1 MTLKGLRY
9 VLMDAASDGSGAGV
23 ATGAGGTGD
32 GGAAAGAGG
41 NPASAAGAAG
51 NPGAAAAAAGT
62 GASAGD
68 GQGSALAAG
77 APPVTIPEKYQ
88 VKKEDGSIDVEASS
102 LKLAEAYGHL
112 EKRMGSGD
120 VPPKTPEEYVVTV
133 PDALKDTW
141 KPAEDPLL
149 QGFLKDAHAAGFTQ
163 KQIDLALGKYMEV
176 APGLVNGSKELSAE
190 DCTATLKTEWK
201 TDEQYKDGVGKAYR
215 AAVGYGGADAEGIIK
230 DHGNDPRIIRL
241 LAKVGAEMGEDTSA
255 SSGTTVN
262 GGGDSVETLMAG
274 EAYNNPKHADHQRV
288 SKIVAEHF
296 AKKAAADE
304 KAGKAAVM

>member
-1 MTLKGLRY
+1 MKGLRH
-9 VLMDAASDGSGAGV
+9 VLMDAETDGSGAGV
-23 ATGAGGTGD
+23 A
-32 GGAAAGAGG
+32 AGAGG
-41 NPASAAGAAG
+41 AGEGGAAGGAGQTAGAAG
-51 NPGAAAAAAGT
+51 GAAPAAAS
-62 GASAGD
+62 GAPAGD
-68 GQGSALAAG
+68 GQGTALAAG

-88 VKKEDGSIDVEASS
+88 VKKEDGTLDVEASS

-163 KQIDLALGKYMEV
+163 KQLDLALGKYMEV

-201 TDEQYKDGVGKAYR
+201 TDEQYKAGVSAAYK
-215 AAVGYGGADAEGIIK
+215 AAVGYFGADAEAIISEY
-230 DHGNDPRIIRL
+230 GNDARIIRAL
-241 LAKVGAEMGEDTSA
+241 SKIGAEMGEDTSA
-255 SSGTTVN
+255 SAGTTTN
-262 GGGDSVETLMAG
+262 GGGDSVETLMAS
-274 EAYNNPKHADHQRV
+274 EAYNNPKHVDHQRV
-288 SKIVAEHF
+288 SKIVADHF
-296 AKKAAADE
+296 AKKAADDE
-304 KAGKAAVM
+304 KAGRAAVM

>member
-1 MTLKGLRY
+1 MKGLRH
-9 VLMDAASDGSGAGV
+9 VLMDAATDGSAAGV
-23 ATGAGGTGD
+23 ATGAGGIGD
-32 GGAAAGAGG
+32 GGAASGAGG
-41 NPASAAGAAG
+41 NTPAAAGAAG
-51 NPGAAAAAAGT
+51 DAGAAAAAAGT

-68 GQGSALAAG
+68 GQGTALAAG

-88 VKKEDGSIDVEASS
+88 VKKEDGTLDVEASS

-190 DCTATLKTEWK
+190 DCTATLKAEWK
-201 TDEQYKDGVGKAYR
+201 TDEQYKDGVGAAYK
-215 AAVGYGGADAEGIIK
+215 AAVGYFGSDADALIK
-230 DHGNDPRIIRL
+230 EYGNDARFIRG
-241 LAKVGAEMGEDTSA
+241 LAKLGAEMGEDTSA
-255 SSGTTVN
+255 SAGTVVN
-262 GGGDSVETLMAG
+262 GGTESYQEIFNS
-274 EAYNNPKHADHQRV
+274 EAFNNPKHPGHAEASKKYKEYFDKNAEAD
-288 SKIVAEHF
+288 I
-296 AKKAAADE
+296 
-304 KAGKAAVM
+304 KAGRIAVM